1 MCIGKYIALNALL
14 NGTRGMIKMSDKKP
28 LYLCMYAHLC
38 GCYTIMSNNRE
49 TISAHM
55 KEVHGWT
62 QQDCDDTMMGDE

>member
-1 MCIGKYIALNALL
+1 MM
-14 NGTRGMIKMSDKKP
+14 TDKKP